1 MDTHRLRK
9 IVQQF
14 AGKKI
19 MVLGDFVADEYIL
32 GKTSRISR
40 EAPVLILQYLS
51 RQIVL
56 GGAGNAANNLAAL
69 GATVVPVGV
78 VGDDEIGREVTR
90 HLKQREIDT
99 ALLCVQGG
107 RVTTTKTRIMAGG
120 QHQHTSQQ
128 QVVRIDRG
136 EFDRVSEQSEAV
148 FLRAL
153 EEEAPRVDGLVISDY
168 QYGVLSPRV
177 IEKVN
182 QIAKRD
188 SSIITVDSRY
198 RMLSFRGV
206 TAVTPNEP
214 EVEEA
219 LGIRLDDEEAAVRA
233 AGKQI
238 LDRVQSRAV
247 LITRGSKG
255 MALIERNGK
264 AEFIPIHGTDEI
276 ADVTGAGDTVIVIF
290 TLALA
295 SGATLLEAAQ
305 LANVGGGVV
314 VMKRGTA
321 TVSREELEAALPKP
335 QGV

>member
-1 MDTHRLRK
+1 MDAHRLKK
-9 IVQQF
+9 IARQF
-14 AGKKI
+14 RGKKV

-32 GKTSRISR
+32 GKTARISR
-40 EAPVLILQYLS
+40 EAPVLILQYAS

-56 GGAGNAANNLAAL
+56 GGAGNATANLAAL
-69 GATVVPVGV
+69 GATAIPLGV
-78 VGDDEIGREVTR
+78 IGDDETGRDVTR
-90 HLKQREIDT
+90 HLKQLGIDT
-99 ALLCVQGG
+99 SLLLVQRG

-136 EFDRVSEQSEAV
+136 EFDSLPEEIEDL
-148 FLRAL
+148 FLKAL
-153 EEEAPRVDGLVISDY
+153 DEKIDQVDAMVVSDY
-168 QYGVLSPRV
+168 QYGVLSPRM

-182 QIAKRD
+182 RIAARGRR
-188 SSIITVDSRY
+188 IITVDSRY

-214 EVEEA
+214 EVEES
-219 LGIRLDDEEAAVRA
+219 LGIRLDDSEEAVRA
-233 AGKQI
+233 AGEKI
-238 LDRVQSRAV
+238 LERVKSKAV

-255 MALIERNGK
+255 MALIESGRK
-264 AEFIPIHGTDEI
+264 AEFIPVFGTDEI

-295 SGATLLEAAQ
+295 GGATLPEAAH
-305 LANVGGGVV
+305 LANIGGGIV

-321 TVSREELEAALPKP
+321 TVNPDELESALRKP
-335 QGV
+335 S

>member
-1 MDTHRLRK
+1 M
-9 IVQQF
+9 
-14 AGKKI
+14 
-19 MVLGDFVADEYIL
+19 
-32 GKTSRISR
+32 
-40 EAPVLILQYLS
+40 
-51 RQIVL
+51 
-56 GGAGNAANNLAAL
+56 
-69 GATVVPVGV
+69 GV
-78 VGDDEIGREVTR
+78 IGDDETGREVTR
-90 HLKQREIDT
+90 QLKRLGIDT
-99 ALLCVQGG
+99 ALLRVQ
-107 RVTTTKTRIMAGG
+107 RDHVTTTKTRIMAGG
-120 QHQHTSQQ
+120 RHQHTSQQ

-136 EFDRVSEQSEAV
+136 ETNRVSERSEAA

-153 EEEAPRVDGLVISDY
+153 DEETARMDALVISDY

-182 QIAKRD
+182 QIVKRD
-188 SSIITVDSRY
+188 SCLVVVDSRY

-219 LGIRLDDEEAAVRA
+219 LGIRLEDDEESVRV
-233 AGKQI
+233 AGERI

-255 MALIERNGK
+255 MALIEPGGK

-276 ADVTGAGDTVIVIF
+276 TDVTGAGDTVMVIF

-305 LANVGGGVV
+305 LANVGGGLV

-321 TVSREELEAALPKP
+321 TVNRQELQSALRNSS
-335 QGV
+335 

>member
-1 MDTHRLRK
+1 MDAQRLKK
-9 IVQQF
+9 IARQF
-14 AGKKI
+14 RGKKV

-32 GKTSRISR
+32 GKTARISR
-40 EAPVLILQYLS
+40 EAPVLILQYAS

-56 GGAGNAANNLAAL
+56 GGAGNATANLAAL
-69 GATVVPVGV
+69 GATAIPLGV
-78 VGDDEIGREVTR
+78 IGDDETGRDVTR
-90 HLKQREIDT
+90 HLKQLGIDT
-99 ALLCVQGG
+99 SLLLVQRG

-136 EFDRVSEQSEAV
+136 EFDSLPEEIEDL
-148 FLRAL
+148 FLKAL
-153 EEEAPRVDGLVISDY
+153 DEKIDQVDAMVVSDY
-168 QYGVLSPRV
+168 QYGVLSPRM

-182 QIAKRD
+182 RIAARGRR
-188 SSIITVDSRY
+188 IITVDSRY

-214 EVEEA
+214 EVEES
-219 LGIRLDDEEAAVRA
+219 LGIRLDDSEEAVRA
-233 AGKQI
+233 AGEKI
-238 LDRVQSRAV
+238 LERVKSKAV

-255 MALIERNGK
+255 MALIESGRK
-264 AEFIPIHGTDEI
+264 VEFIPVFGTDEI

-295 SGATLLEAAQ
+295 GGATLPEAAH
-305 LANVGGGVV
+305 LANIGGGIV

-321 TVSREELEAALPKP
+321 TVNPDELESALRKP
-335 QGV
+335 S

>member
-1 MDTHRLRK
+1 MDTRRLRK

-14 AGKKI
+14 ADKKV

-51 RQIVL
+51 RQVVL
-56 GGAGNAANNLAAL
+56 GGAGNATNNLAAL
-69 GATVVPVGV
+69 GAAVVPVGV
-78 VGDDEIGREVTR
+78 IGDDEAGREVTR
-90 HLKQREIDT
+90 QLERLGIDT
-99 ALLCVQGG
+99 RLFRVQ
-107 RVTTTKTRIMAGG
+107 RDHVTTTKTRIMAGG
-120 QHQHTSQQ
+120 RHQHTSQQ

-136 EFDRVSEQSEAV
+136 ETNRVSERSEAAI
-148 FLRAL
+148 LKAL
-153 EEEAPRVDGLVISDY
+153 DEEAPRVNALVVSDY

-188 SSIITVDSRY
+188 SCLVVVDSRF
-198 RMLSFRGV
+198 RILSFQGV

-219 LGIRLDDEEAAVRA
+219 LGIRLEDDEESVRV
-233 AGKQI
+233 AGERI

-255 MALIERNGK
+255 MALIEPGGK

-290 TLALA
+290 SLALA

-305 LANVGGGVV
+305 LANVGGGLV

-321 TVSREELEAALPKP
+321 TVSREELESALRKP
-335 QGV
+335 S

>member
-1 MDTHRLRK
+1 MDAQRLKK
-9 IVQQF
+9 IARQF
-14 AGKKI
+14 RGKKV

-32 GKTSRISR
+32 GKTARISR
-40 EAPVLILQYLS
+40 EAPVLILQYAS

-56 GGAGNAANNLAAL
+56 GGAGNATANLAAL
-69 GATVVPVGV
+69 GATAVPLGV
-78 VGDDEIGREVTR
+78 IGDDETGRDVTR
-90 HLKQREIDT
+90 HLKQLGIDT
-99 ALLCVQGG
+99 SLLLVQRG

-136 EFDRVSEQSEAV
+136 EFDSLPEEIEDL
-148 FLRAL
+148 FLKAL
-153 EEEAPRVDGLVISDY
+153 DEKIDQVDAMVVSDY
-168 QYGVLSPRV
+168 QYGVLSPRM

-182 QIAKRD
+182 RIAARGRR
-188 SSIITVDSRY
+188 IITVDSRY

-214 EVEEA
+214 EVEES
-219 LGIRLDDEEAAVRA
+219 LGIRLDDSEEAVRA
-233 AGKQI
+233 AGEKI
-238 LDRVQSRAV
+238 LERVKSKAV

-255 MALIERNGK
+255 MALIESGRK
-264 AEFIPIHGTDEI
+264 AEFIPVFGTDEI

-295 SGATLLEAAQ
+295 GGATLPEAAH
-305 LANVGGGVV
+305 LANIGGGIV

-321 TVSREELEAALPKP
+321 TVNPDELESALRKP
-335 QGV
+335 S